1 MPSGYT
7 AIIGDKK
14 DVTFKEFT
22 IQCSRA
28 FGACIMQ
35 RDDPLDVPPKKQSV
49 DAYYEDELKD
59 ATRKLNIFLKT
70 PEKEMLV
77 KLKKEIQ
84 DKNKK
89 IEINNAK
96 QLKEKDELKARYN
109 SMLTQVEAWQPPTTD
124 HEGLKQFMISQIND
138 SIKWD
143 CNVYPDHPIQQ
154 SVNKYYNTQ
163 LEYLKDNVENAQ
175 KRYNDELKTVTTR
188 NKWIDDLYK
197 SI

>member
-22 IQCSRA
+22 VQCARA
-28 FGACIMQ
+28 FGACVMQ
-35 RDDPLDVPPKKQSV
+35 RDDPMDVPPQKQSV
-49 DAYYEDELKD
+49 DAYYEDGLKN
-59 ATRKLNIFLKT
+59 ATRELNTFLKT
-70 PEKEMLV
+70 PKKEMLV

-89 IEINNAK
+89 VEIYNAK
-96 QLKEKDELKARYN
+96 QLKEKAELKERYT
-109 SMLTQVEAWQPPTTD
+109 SMLKKVEAWQPPTSD
-124 HEGLKQFMISQIND
+124 HEGLKKFMIQQINE
-138 SIKWD
+138 SISWD
-143 CNVYPDHPIQQ
+143 CNVYPDHPISE
-154 SVNKYYNTQ
+154 SVREYYNTK
-163 LEYLKDNVENAQ
+163 LEDFKDTVKNAQ
-175 KRYNDELKTVTTR
+175 KRYDEELNMVTTR